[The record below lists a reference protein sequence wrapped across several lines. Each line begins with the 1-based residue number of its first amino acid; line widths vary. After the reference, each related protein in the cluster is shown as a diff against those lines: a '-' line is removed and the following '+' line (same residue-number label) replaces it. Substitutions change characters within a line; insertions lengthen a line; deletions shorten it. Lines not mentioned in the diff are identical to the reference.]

1 MDSDRQLVDR
11 VLVGDRVAAHGSRG
25 QEVFM
30 GKKVTSSGTGRA
42 LFAPRFL
49 MEPAD
54 APAHKR
60 SALAG
65 RNPIAAPVLAVSSGV
80 IR

>member
-30 GKKVTSSGTGRA
+30 GKKVTSSGTGTIQSGKVGGVV
-42 LFAPRFL
+42 P
-49 MEPAD
+49 PKSYDSKWD
-54 APAHKR
+54 AIKAEVGGIV
-60 SALAG
+60 SDG
-65 RNPIAAPVLAVSSGV
+65 RMGCCG
-80 IR
+80 